1 MKSSLFSG
9 GGDFLIGIVLDESNL
24 LSGFVL
30 FLEGFFKEELAKRF
44 L

>member
-9 GGDFLIGIVLDESNL
+9 GGDFLIGVVLNESKL

-30 FLEGFFKEELAKRF
+30 LLEGFFKEELV